1 MRTILTSFITFE
13 RGCEGRG
20 SKGGGQK
27 WEVDSP
33 RVGGEVGLGFFS
45 EDGGVD
51 VGLGS
56 FSEGGGMKVGF
67 RGSFSERTLDRL
79 T

>member
-1 MRTILTSFITFE
+1 M
-13 RGCEGRG
+13 
-20 SKGGGQK
+20 
-27 WEVDSP
+27 
-33 RVGGEVGLGFFS
+33 GLGFFS
-45 EDGGVD
+45 KDGGVD

-56 FSEGGGMKVGF
+56 FSEGGGMEVGF

>member
-1 MRTILTSFITFE
+1 M
-13 RGCEGRG
+13 
-20 SKGGGQK
+20 
-27 WEVDSP
+27 
-33 RVGGEVGLGFFS
+33 GLGFFS